1 MRRAQYPLNFELPA
15 YERAG
20 TLKGISMYEI
30 DVNKA
35 KEIVASIVAEHAIKN
50 VAFVGC
56 GASMS
61 ELYPAKYFLANNT
74 KTLNVQIFTAN
85 EFNYDTPAW
94 VSDDTIV
101 ITCSLGGST
110 PETVAANGTA
120 KAKGA
125 TVVAVT
131 HNPNAALIEKA
142 DYSIVHGFEANYAAK
157 CEKLGYV
164 IDLAVEILQ
173 QVEGTDLY
181 EDMITGL
188 TNIYDKVQA
197 AAEAAQTAAAK
208 FGQNFKDDQI
218 IYIMGSGASA
228 KVAYSTSMFLMS
240 EMQWIDS
247 AGYNTGEYFHGPF
260 ELTEKDKPYVLFMS
274 DGATRPMDARALTF
288 LQRFDAKVEVVDAK
302 DYGLAEA
309 VPASVVTYFNP
320 IMHTAVFR
328 AFAEQ
333 LSEARQHPLTKRRY
347 MWKLSY

>member
-1 MRRAQYPLNFELPA
+1 
-15 YERAG
+15 
-20 TLKGISMYEI
+20 MYEI

-35 KEIVASIVAEHAIKN
+35 KEIVSQIVAEHSIKN

-74 KTLNVQIFTAN
+74 KTLDVQIFTAN

-94 VSDDTIV
+94 VSDDTVV
-101 ITCSLGGST
+101 ITCSLGGGT
-110 PETVAANGTA
+110 PETVAANTTA
-120 KAKGA
+120 KSHGA

-131 HNPNAALIEKA
+131 HNPKGALLEKA

-164 IDLAVEILQ
+164 LDLAVELLQ

-181 EDMITGL
+181 DDMIAGL
-188 TNIYDKVQA
+188 TGVYDAVEVAAQSAQA
-197 AAEAAQTAAAK
+197 AAKK
-208 FGQNFKDDQI
+208 FGEAFKDDQI

-260 ELTEKDKPYVLFMS
+260 ELTEKDKPYVLFMAE
-274 DGATRPMDARALTF
+274 GATRPMDARALTF
-288 LQRFDAKVEVVDAK
+288 LERFDAKVEVIDAK
-302 DYGLAEA
+302 DYGLAAA
-309 VPASVVTYFNP
+309 VPASVVTYFDP
-320 IMHTAVFR
+320 IMHTGVFR

-333 LSEARQHPLTKRRY
+333 LAEARQHPLTKRRY

>member
-1 MRRAQYPLNFELPA
+1 
-15 YERAG
+15 
-20 TLKGISMYEI
+20 MYEI

-35 KEIVASIVAEHAIKN
+35 KEIVADIVAKHEVKN

-85 EFNYDTPAW
+85 EFNFDTPSW
-94 VSDDTIV
+94 VGENTVV
-101 ITCSLGGST
+101 ITCSLGGTT
-110 PETVAANGTA
+110 PETVEANNTA
-120 KAKGA
+120 KAHGA

-131 HNPNAALIEKA
+131 HNPNAPLIEKA

-164 IDLAVEILQ
+164 IDLAVELLQ
-173 QVEGTDLY
+173 QVEGTELY
-181 EDMITGL
+181 DDMIAGL
-188 TNIYDKVQA
+188 TNVYDAAEKAAESAQA
-197 AAEAAQTAAAK
+197 AAKK
-208 FGQNFKDDQI
+208 FGENFKDDQI

-247 AGYNTGEYFHGPF
+247 AGYNSGEYFHGPF

-274 DGATRPMDARALTF
+274 DGATRKMDARALTF

-302 DYGLAEA
+302 DFGLADA
-309 VPASVVTYFNP
+309 VPSSVVTYFNP

-328 AFAEQ
+328 AYAEQ
-333 LSEARQHPLTKRRY
+333 LAEARQHPLTKRRY
-347 MWKLSY
+347 MWKLTY